1 MAIDKHGFDNAEES
15 AKSTFEQYFINKL
28 PEVYKD
34 ALIDLISSGAFEV
47 DWEAAHAVLV
57 SHFPEM
63 LAESDGM
70 TMEELA
76 VALVSFDEEYDR
88 FIDWVE
94 ATRDEYTF
102 PTRLGTK
109 SNPIYNFHS
118 ICSILS
124 SFFYDEEYEDT
135 EEECEDLAEEVARQI
150 YK

>member
-76 VALVSFDEEYDR
+76 VALVSFDE
-88 FIDWVE
+88 
-94 ATRDEYTF
+94 
-102 PTRLGTK
+102 
-109 SNPIYNFHS
+109 
-118 ICSILS
+118 
-124 SFFYDEEYEDT
+124 
-135 EEECEDLAEEVARQI
+135 
-150 YK
+150 